1 MKFEQSKYVLVRVK
15 LIILLLTGFCIQLS
29 SANVFGQRVT
39 LEARHATLEQ
49 VLRKI
54 ERQSGYTFF
63 YNRKEMTD
71 IGPIT
76 LSVKD
81 EGVTQTLD
89 KLFKNKP
96 YGYEI
101 QEKIIVLNKK
111 DVKPIRI
118 SVPVAATKAV
128 DEQQLVSG
136 RVTDSLGNPIE
147 GVSILVQGTSRGTAT
162 DAQGR
167 YQIQADPGDVLVV
180 RNVGYMMQEVT
191 VNGQT
196 GVDVVLLEDQS
207 DLGEVVVVA
216 YGTQKK
222 ATITGAINSIT
233 TKEIK
238 QSPAA
243 NLAVTLAGRLPGLT
257 AIQRSGEPGRDATQ
271 LFLRGLGTLNGQN
284 PIILVDG
291 VERDLT
297 YIDPNEVE
305 NVTILKDASST
316 ALFGVR
322 GANGVILVT
331 TKRGT
336 NNKPGIAVTA
346 EYGLQDF
353 TRDQS
358 VLSSYDWARLK
369 NEAWRND
376 NPDVEEGNPSNQP
389 PYSAYALERFR
400 LQDYPEAYPNNNW
413 PDLLFEDFV
422 AQSRYNLNL
431 TGGGDYVNYF
441 VNVGHLNQ
449 GGQWKVSPDLEYDP
463 SSYLKRYNFRSNIDA
478 VLNKARTLKTFL
490 NAAGYLE
497 KVNSPRV
504 ESAEIFRRAF
514 NYFPVILPG
523 PLAPNGEV
531 LQGSGFYNENPWAH
545 INRSGYRQD
554 TRSNVT
560 ASWGLEQN
568 LDILTKGLSAR
579 FMASFDTRSI
589 YNLTASK
596 TWERWTQIID
606 PNTQNAAGQDSVSYQ
621 RVSTDVENTPLSTST
636 SSTFESF
643 SNFQFFV
650 NYNRTFADRHAF
662 TGLLLAQQEVRIR
675 PGDRLPFNLRGLAAR
690 VSYGFDNRYHVEFN
704 AGYNGSEQFAKGNR
718 YGFFPSLS
726 AGWVISNESFLAN
739 NPTITLLKIRASI
752 GQVGSDYLGNR
763 RFLYLDNI
771 QMVRGG
777 YSGTLGRGNLI
788 NESYIGN
795 PNVRWEVA
803 NKQNVGLELGLFN
816 ELNVTLDVF
825 NERRNN
831 VLINRGGV
839 PNLYGIP
846 SGSLGPVNIGVV
858 ENRGYELEANYNKRI
873 SNDWSVLVKANFNH
887 AKNKVIFTDEPTLVG
902 DYAAQYRKQGYPIGQ
917 LFGYKT
923 DGYFN
928 SVEEIEASG
937 LTYVGRAPRSGDF
950 KYVDQNQDGLIDE
963 RDIIA
968 IGYSSVPEYTFGGAL
983 SVQYKNFDLSLL
995 FQGCLNVSGQFTGD
1009 AVFEQYDFRKRHLAA
1024 WTPDRAADGS
1034 DIHFPA
1040 LSLSLS
1046 SSEQPNDF
1054 FIEDRSFIRLKN
1066 AELGYN
1072 LPAGFTSVFQSARI
1086 YVNGLNLFTWDKM
1099 QIKDYD
1105 PEVSNQNS
1113 YPVYRVFNVGV
1124 NLNF

>member
-1 MKFEQSKYVLVRVK
+1 MNFEQSKYVLVRVK

-63 YNRKEMTD
+63 YNRKEMTAL
-71 IGPIT
+71 GPIT
-76 LSVKD
+76 ISVKD
-81 EGVTQTLD
+81 EGVMQTLD

-101 QEKIIVLNKK
+101 QEKIIVLTKK
-111 DVKPIRI
+111 DVKPIPV
-118 SVPVAATKAV
+118 SVPAAAKAV
-128 DEQQLVSG
+128 DEQQLISG

-167 YQIQADPGDVLVV
+167 YQIQADPGDVLVF
-180 RNVGYMMQEVT
+180 RNVGYLMQEIA
-191 VNGQT
+191 VNRQT
-196 GVDVVLLEDQS
+196 GVDVILSEDQS

-222 ATITGAINSIT
+222 ATITGAINSIA

-369 NEAWRND
+369 NEAWSND

-431 TGGGDYVNYF
+431 TGGGDYVKYF

-463 SSYLKRYNFRSNIDA
+463 SSYLRRYNFRSNIDA

-545 INRSGYRQD
+545 INRSGYRQE

-621 RVSTDVENTPLSTST
+621 RVSADVENTPLSTST

-650 NYNRTFADRHAF
+650 NYNRTFADRHVL

-690 VSYGFDNRYHVEFN
+690 VYYGFDNRYHVEFN

-739 NPTITLLKIRASI
+739 NSILSLLKIRASI

-771 QMVRGG
+771 QMVGGG

-795 PNVRWEVA
+795 PNVRWEVS
-803 NKQNVGLELGLFN
+803 NKQNIGLELGLFN
-816 ELNVTLDVF
+816 ELNLTLDVF

-858 ENRGYELEANYNKRI
+858 ENRGYELELNFNKRLT
-873 SNDWSVLVKANFNH
+873 NDLSVLVKGNFNH
-887 AKNKVIFTDEPTLVG
+887 AKNKVVFSDEPPLVG
-902 DYAAQYRKQGYPIGQ
+902 DYAAQFRIQGYPIGQ
-917 LFGYKT
+917 LFGYQT

-928 SVEEIEASG
+928 SRGEIETSG
-937 LTYVGRAPRSGDF
+937 LTYVGRAPRPGDF
-950 KYVDQNQDGLIDE
+950 RYIDQNNDGQIDE

-983 SVQYKNFDLSLL
+983 SVQYKNFDVSLL

-1034 DIHFPA
+1034 DIRFPA

-1054 FIEDRSFIRLKN
+1054 FIEDRSFVRLKN

-1072 LPAGFTSVFQSARI
+1072 LPTGLTSVFQSARI
-1086 YVNGLNLFTWDKM
+1086 YLNGLNLFTWDKM
-1099 QIKDYD
+1099 QTKDYD